1 MLAMSTLSETPRTST
16 PRSRTVTKREL
27 NQNTA
32 AVLDLVAE
40 GTDVVIT
47 ERGKPRWRIVFDEN
61 PPMTHLERL
70 EMLGLITPPN
80 PNPTPWPE
88 HPGGPKYTEEELMDL
103 VDDIRGDR

>member
-80 PNPTPWPE
+80 PNPTPWPDKSE
-88 HPGGPKYTEEELMDL
+88 MPHRTKEEMEALIEEMK
-103 VDDIRGDR
+103 GDH